1 MVMLYRK
8 MLRDVWKQKSSFLSI
23 FLLMFMGCY
32 IFSGITTEYHGMQTY
47 SDSYHAESNMADALL
62 QGTHLSK
69 LQDSNLDTQEVMK
82 LSSTLQG
89 HEDISLEV
97 NIIKENRISK
107 MKVMDGVN
115 FDPSLDG
122 VWLDERFAQAHG
134 YRVGDSLTFLI
145 QGQSIQKEIK
155 GLVLSVEYIYQV
167 KDNAM
172 TPDHEKSGFLYM
184 NQTNL
189 PFSFQANQ
197 LLVKST
203 LSDQELKNKLIQ
215 ETNGKNCLITLQ
227 HDNLNYSMLQDEI
240 DQHKELGLIFS
251 FTFLGIAVFVS
262 ITTIHRLLHQQQLQ
276 IGILKAL
283 GFSKHTLFFHYATHC
298 TFVTLLGSILG
309 CITGAWSFP
318 VLVYPFMNELYALP
332 ELRGSIIPLTYLL
345 PLFTTMICIFIS
357 LIITRNYLHYP
368 TAQVL
373 SGNIK
378 RRIIKIQLPQ
388 LFTHTSFITQWNLK
402 DVTRNPLRS
411 FMSIFG
417 VLGCTALL
425 MSAFGIYT
433 TMTHLT
439 DWTYHTLETYDCKVN
454 GPFDEETLQTLTHEM
469 DADEIMN
476 ASIDIQTSTGQDQ
489 LLLTVLSD
497 TRYLHPAESE
507 HSFVD
512 LTYGAGVS
520 KNIADQYHLK
530 EGDILTWKPSNT
542 TAWQQVEIESILR
555 TPYTQGITLMKSL
568 YEQTGLEYTPTSL
581 IGKTIDKD
589 NFDLSSIS
597 SIQYHDDIVQN
608 MDTMMEATIMML
620 SIFMIAAT
628 VLGSV
633 ILYNLGSLS
642 YMERYYELA
651 TLKVL
656 GFQSHALRKIMIQ
669 QNLWL
674 TFIGILLGLPSGWLL
689 LSFMLKT
696 VQATLDVIIY
706 LPWSVVLLSCGGT
719 LSLSFLIIWCVSK
732 KVKDIDMVSALKSND

>member
-47 SDSYHAESNMADALL
+47 SDSYHAESNMADAVL
-62 QGTHLSK
+62 QGNHLSK
-69 LQDSNLDTQEVMK
+69 LHDSNLDTQEVMK

-134 YRVGDSLTFLI
+134 YQVGDSLTFLI

-155 GLVLSVEYIYQV
+155 GLILSVEYIYQV

-283 GFSKHTLFFHYATHC
+283 GFSKRTLFFHYATHC
-298 TFVTLLGSILG
+298 TFDTLCQG
-309 CITGAWSFP
+309 CLRNFFALFKLFCTIIQNKPLNLIGHRFLARFAEMQLDTIGCLSNP
-318 VLVYPFMNELYALP
+318 LYHNGL
-332 ELRGSIIPLTYLL
+332 LCTLCGQRGSG
-345 PLFTTMICIFIS
+345 
-357 LIITRNYLHYP
+357 R
-368 TAQVL
+368 
-373 SGNIK
+373 G
-378 RRIIKIQLPQ
+378 
-388 LFTHTSFITQWNLK
+388 
-402 DVTRNPLRS
+402 
-411 FMSIFG
+411 G
-417 VLGCTALL
+417 
-425 MSAFGIYT
+425 
-433 TMTHLT
+433 
-439 DWTYHTLETYDCKVN
+439 
-454 GPFDEETLQTLTHEM
+454 
-469 DADEIMN
+469 
-476 ASIDIQTSTGQDQ
+476 
-489 LLLTVLSD
+489 
-497 TRYLHPAESE
+497 
-507 HSFVD
+507 
-512 LTYGAGVS
+512 GAGV
-520 KNIADQYHLK
+520 
-530 EGDILTWKPSNT
+530 
-542 TAWQQVEIESILR
+542 
-555 TPYTQGITLMKSL
+555 
-568 YEQTGLEYTPTSL
+568 
-581 IGKTIDKD
+581 
-589 NFDLSSIS
+589 
-597 SIQYHDDIVQN
+597 
-608 MDTMMEATIMML
+608 
-620 SIFMIAAT
+620 
-628 VLGSV
+628 
-633 ILYNLGSLS
+633 
-642 YMERYYELA
+642 
-651 TLKVL
+651 
-656 GFQSHALRKIMIQ
+656 GFVAHR
-669 QNLWL
+669 
-674 TFIGILLGLPSGWLL
+674 
-689 LSFMLKT
+689 LSF
-696 VQATLDVIIY
+696 QR
-706 LPWSVVLLSCGGT
+706 
-719 LSLSFLIIWCVSK
+719 
-732 KVKDIDMVSALKSND
+732 